1 MLKAFATAK
10 GLAKLQCTELCTK
23 DEGQDVSATNQA
35 NLAAL
40 AFCPRIWGTDGSLA
54 MVSITVGHLLWHVVG
69 CQMQRR
75 PQMQMSE
82 ATSYRIA
89 CM

>member
-54 MVSITVGHLLWHVVG
+54 MVNCWTPTLACCW
-69 CQMQRR
+69 M
-75 PQMQMSE
+75 PNAMSTPNADE
-82 ATSYRIA
+82 
-89 CM
+89 